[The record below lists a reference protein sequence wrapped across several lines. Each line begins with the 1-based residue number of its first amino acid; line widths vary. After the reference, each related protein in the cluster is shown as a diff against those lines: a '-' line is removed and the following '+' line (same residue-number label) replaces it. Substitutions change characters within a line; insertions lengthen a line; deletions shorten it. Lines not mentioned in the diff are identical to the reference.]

1 MKRRKVVFLGSG
13 DDTSETLISAR
24 TVSIDKTVREYAV
37 TLQDRVLLGKLSE
50 GDMHALD
57 ARYHSKCLLRLHN
70 RHRVHLKKQ
79 NNSSTATERSLD
91 VVELSE
97 LVFFIEAE
105 RENPNLPI
113 FKLSELSKMYDKRM
127 FDLDPTY
134 DRKVNST
141 ILKDRL
147 LGQTVDLRAQKQ
159 GKDVAL
165 LFDADM
171 SAIVSAESQGDN
183 DAFYLAR
190 AAQIVHRHIL
200 STEYAFDGT
209 FDPDVENSV
218 VPPSLCAL
226 IGMTMHGARFDADNA
241 HNDVKLKSV
250 LSVSELMMF
259 NTKQKDVGNKTPS
272 SKQYHARTRETQ
284 LAIYISLMI
293 YF

>member
-1 MKRRKVVFLGSG
+1 MSGQSLERTQSCFFCSG
-13 DDTSETLISAR
+13 DDTSETLFSAR
-24 TVSIDKTVREYAV
+24 TFSIDKTVRKYAL

-70 RHRVHLKKQ
+70 RHRVHLKEQ

-91 VVELSE
+91 VVVLNE

-141 ILKDRL
+141 RLKDRL
-147 LGQTVDLRAQKQ
+147 LGQTVDLRAQKH
-159 GKDVAL
+159 GKDVVL

-171 SAIVSAESQGDN
+171 SAIVSAASQGDT
-183 DAFYLAR
+183 DAFNLAR
-190 AAQIVHRHIL
+190 AA
-200 STEYAFDGT
+200 
-209 FDPDVENSV
+209 
-218 VPPSLCAL
+218 
-226 IGMTMHGARFDADNA
+226 
-241 HNDVKLKSV
+241 
-250 LSVSELMMF
+250 
-259 NTKQKDVGNKTPS
+259 
-272 SKQYHARTRETQ
+272 
-284 LAIYISLMI
+284 
-293 YF
+293 